1 MRGTYKYHSLDIVD
15 DNTASLGRRP
25 SRKFGTNVGWEDCPV
40 DKFVN
45 HFLPLF
51 DKQNGI
57 RSDGKKMYRTIQEP
71 AKPIE
76 SKPEARKPQRARAL
90 TPEERA
96 KQIAELLAGGPLT
109 VREVAQRLGLKDISR
124 ISVIMA
130 KRTDLFRVVGRVVR
144 YKNPRTMLWGLVNEG
159 KKA

>member
-1 MRGTYKYHSLDIVD
+1 MRGTYKYHSLDVVD

-51 DKQNGI
+51 DEQNGI

-96 KQIAELLAGGPLT
+96 KQIAELLRGGPLT
-109 VREVAQRLGLKDISR
+109 MRQIAERLGLKDVSR
-124 ISVIMA
+124 TSRLLA
-130 KRTDLFRVVGRVVR
+130 KRSDLFAVVELVER
-144 YKNPRTMLWGLVNEG
+144 YKNPKTMLWGLVNEEV
-159 KKA
+159 KA